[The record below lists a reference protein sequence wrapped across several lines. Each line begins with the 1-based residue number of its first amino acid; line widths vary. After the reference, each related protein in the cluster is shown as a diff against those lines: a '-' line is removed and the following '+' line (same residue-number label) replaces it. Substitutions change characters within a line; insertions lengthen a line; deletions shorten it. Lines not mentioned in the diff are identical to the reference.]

1 MRNQKQM
8 KQNLKI
14 TSISANSLFVRCIQ
28 MTLGWKQQPC
38 SFARDMAV
46 PHAEH
51 CKVSSTIRVKEIS
64 GSAWDQ
70 RPILNK
76 GGKFKCHITPTWSF
90 QSRKCIDLWNTLWKL
105 MIHQLKLFWTEQN
118 HKQAPLCHICICF
131 SVFSRGITWKSK
143 ATVTLGETVVGD
155 CSDHVKSTCQD
166 SNKMAIRVRLLS
178 VLGIK
183 LAATCIR
190 QSMCVSLFDGAAE
203 LWSWAQ
209 TDGIFRSLQSAFIN
223 WMAVNCK
230 PWDWLQPVQL
240 DWDKLLHTGWPKL
253 VEGGVAKLLGDQL
266 VAAATCNWSQTAK
279 NIECNHSPTTFFLPG

>member
-14 TSISANSLFVRCIQ
+14 TSISANSLFVRCVQ

-38 SFARDMAV
+38 SFARNMAV

-118 HKQAPLCHICICF
+118 HKQAPLCHVCICF
-131 SVFSRGITWKSK
+131 SVFSRGIMWKSK

-166 SNKMAIRVRLLS
+166 SNKKVIRVRLLS

-190 QSMCVSLFDGAAE
+190 LMEQPSCAHEHRLTEYLGLCSLRLLIGWRLIANLETDCSQFSWTETSCFIRGGQS
-203 LWSWAQ
+203 
-209 TDGIFRSLQSAFIN
+209 
-223 WMAVNCK
+223 
-230 PWDWLQPVQL
+230 WLKV
-240 DWDKLLHTGWPKL
+240 
-253 VEGGVAKLLGDQL
+253 V
-266 VAAATCNWSQTAK
+266 
-279 NIECNHSPTTFFLPG
+279 